1 MPALVELLAGYRRFR
16 ERSWAVEQHF
26 YQELGAGQHPGV
38 MVIGCADSRVD
49 PAKIFDLVPGQ
60 AFVLRNVANLVPPYE
75 VGGGLHGVSAALE
88 FAVKSLRV
96 AYIIVIGHQGCGGIR
111 AAVEAASSNTTS
123 GEFIAPWVEII
134 GDIRDKVVRDHP
146 QASPDELASLLE
158 FEAINGSLENLMTFP
173 FIREAVETG
182 GLQLRGG
189 LFTIETGELHWCDPE
204 TRRFA
209 PIDA

>member
-1 MPALVELLAGYRRFR
+1 MPALNELLAGYRRFR
-16 ERSWAVEQHF
+16 ERSWAVEKHF

-88 FAVKSLRV
+88 FAVRALHVS
-96 AYIIVIGHQGCGGIR
+96 YIVVIGHQGCGGIR
-111 AAVEAASSNTTS
+111 AAVQAASAGDAG

-134 GDIRDKVVRDHP
+134 GDIRDRVLRENPGATQDVLSSR
-146 QASPDELASLLE
+146 LE
-158 FEAINGSLENLMTFP
+158 FEAIHGSMKNLMTFP
-173 FIREAVETG
+173 FVREAVEAG
-182 GLQLRGG
+182 DLRIRGG
-189 LFTIETGELHWCDPE
+189 LFTIETGELQWCDPD
-204 TRRFA
+204 TGRFE